1 MKDLLLA
8 LDQGTTGTTCL
19 LLDLDLEIKARA
31 YREFEQ
37 IYPQAGWVSHRP
49 EDLWNTSLETLR
61 EVTRGVDLKRVAA
74 LGITNQRETTLMW
87 DRETSTPVHHAIVWQ
102 CRRSASIVEG
112 WRQSTTDEEIQQRT
126 GLIPDAYFS
135 ASKVRWMLDKIEGL
149 RQKCGEGRIAFGT
162 VDTWLLW
169 KLTEGRVHATEPSNA
184 SRTMLYNLRSLAW
197 DEELCSRW
205 EIPLGIL
212 PEVRPSAGR
221 FGVVAESVLGE
232 EIPIC
237 GIAGDQQAALFGQA
251 CFRPG
256 MVKNTYGTGCF
267 MVQQTGS
274 EIVYSKHRLLT
285 TVAWQT
291 AEGVEYA
298 LEGSVFSAGS
308 AVQWLRDGLGL
319 IKSASETEALAR
331 AVPSSDGVY
340 LVPAFTGLGAPYWD
354 PHARGTLV
362 GLTRG
367 TRKEHLV
374 RATLE
379 SVAFQTRD
387 VLEAMAA
394 DAGQRPSTLRVD
406 GGMCANDFLMQFQA
420 DILDVAVERPRVI
433 ESTAL
438 GAACLAGLGAG
449 AFSSTDEIGSR
460 RKVDRVFSPQP
471 VGGDLSQGWA
481 RAVERSLR
489 WA

>member
-1 MKDLLLA
+1 MSHILA

>member
-19 LLDLDLEIKARA
+19 LLDLDLNILSRA

-49 EDLWNTSLETLR
+49 EDLWNTCLETLR
-61 EVTRGVDLKRVAA
+61 EVAHGVDLGRVAG
-74 LGITNQRETTLMW
+74 LGITNQRETTLLW
-87 DRETSTPVHHAIVWQ
+87 DRETGVPVHHAIVWQ
-102 CRRSASIVEG
+102 CRRSADIVDS
-112 WRQSTTDEEIQQRT
+112 WRKSTSDEEIQQRT

-135 ASKVRWMLDKIEGL
+135 ASKIRWILDNVEGL
-149 RQKCGEGRIAFGT
+149 RQRCVEGRIAFGT

-169 KLTEGRVHATEPSNA
+169 NLTEGRVHATEASNA
-184 SRTMLYNLRSLAW
+184 SRTMIYNLRDLSW
-197 DEELCSRW
+197 DDELCRRW
-205 EIPLGIL
+205 DIPLSILPQVLPSAGHFGTTSVLGHEIPLT
-212 PEVRPSAGR
+212 
-221 FGVVAESVLGE
+221 
-232 EIPIC
+232 

-251 CFRPG
+251 CFSPG
-256 MVKNTYGTGCF
+256 LVKNTYGTGCF
-267 MVQQTGS
+267 LMQHTGTQPVFS
-274 EIVYSKHRLLT
+274 RHRLLS

-291 AEGVEYA
+291 EAGVEYA

-319 IKSASETEALAR
+319 IQTASETEALAR
-331 AVPSSDGVY
+331 SVADTQGVY

-354 PHARGTLV
+354 PYARGALV

-367 TRKEHLV
+367 TRREHVV

-379 SVAFQTRD
+379 SVAYQTRD

-394 DAGQRPSTLRVD
+394 DVGKPPARLRVD

-420 DILDVAVERPRVI
+420 DVLNVAVERPRHI

-438 GAACLAGLGAG
+438 GAACLAGLGSG
-449 AFSSTDEIGSR
+449 AFTSTEEIAAR
-460 RKVDRVFSPQP
+460 RQVDRVFEPALLDP
-471 VGGDLSQGWA
+471 GLLEGWS
-481 RAVERSLR
+481 RAVERALK
-489 WA
+489 WV